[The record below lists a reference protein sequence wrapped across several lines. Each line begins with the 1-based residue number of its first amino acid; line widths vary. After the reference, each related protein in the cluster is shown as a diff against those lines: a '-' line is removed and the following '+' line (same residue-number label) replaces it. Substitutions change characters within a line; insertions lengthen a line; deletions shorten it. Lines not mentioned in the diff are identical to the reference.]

1 MSGGRTKGTIGT
13 PLPSSTTPSASTGD
27 DHENSSKAKM
37 ELKELVE
44 KAKKTDPKMGLSSTE
59 VLNRQQEFGKNELPE
74 KKISPIMQFLSYLW
88 GPMPIMIWAAIIIEL
103 SKAIATKEGW
113 IDFGVSIPPSLLT
126 FPASISTNSCAN
138 NRIHLSPILFPI
150 NRS

>member
-1 MSGGRTKGTIGT
+1 MSGRTKGTVGT

-27 DHENSSKAKM
+27 DHENSSKAKL

-59 VLNRQQEFGKNELPE
+59 VLNRQREFGKNELPE
-74 KKISPIMQFLSYLW
+74 KKISPILQFLSYLW
-88 GPMPIMIWAAIIIEL
+88 GPMPIMIWAAIIIEM

-113 IDFGVSIPPSLLT
+113 IDFGVSPSSG
-126 FPASISTNSCAN
+126 P
-138 NRIHLSPILFPI
+138 LSPISRLLTS
-150 NRS
+150 NLLC